1 MNRRQSIVKRDQ
13 AAGRQSDANPERRA
27 RDHFLEAS
35 MSDGNDTVLNDL
47 VEDKKAVSPEEPLIN
62 ENLTE
67 VTKVALTLLS
77 DREQEILRMRYGLND
92 ANREYTLQE
101 CGEKFQVTRERIRQ
115 IEERALIKLRA
126 RTILINFTISP
137 NIKVV
142 LFALCAATKK
152 AQNAQASKK
161 ILLLSLRTPIA
172 ATPISNAPLLCCF

>member
-1 MNRRQSIVKRDQ
+1 
-13 AAGRQSDANPERRA
+13 
-27 RDHFLEAS
+27 

-126 RTILINFTISP
+126 PHYSNKLHD
-137 NIKVV
+137 
-142 LFALCAATKK
+142 FA
-152 AQNAQASKK
+152 
-161 ILLLSLRTPIA
+161 
-172 ATPISNAPLLCCF
+172 